1 MLREEAER
9 EADRRNRE
17 DPDRE
22 RFEFYAFDESA
33 GLSAEAWDVAA
44 RLRQGPRTD
53 RPATAA
59 ALLHPDPPPAEA
71 TAYEETAPA
80 GPPHEAPHH
89 EAPHHEAP
97 HHEAPPYEAPHH
109 EVPHDEAPHHEA
121 PSHEAPHHE
130 APHHEA
136 PHQAAAFEEAAYEEA
151 LRPETPYEE
160 VSYAEH
166 VEAVRAPEPAPAR
179 GERKADEDRPGVFVR
194 TVGAVVIVVG
204 LLWMA
209 LVVAL
214 AVLLEPDDATTFAV
228 YLGGAVL
235 GLLAI
240 ALGVAIRRS

>member
-97 HHEAPPYEAPHH
+97 HHEAPSY
-109 EVPHDEAPHHEA
+109 
-121 PSHEAPHHE
+121 E

-166 VEAVRAPEPAPAR
+166 VEAVRAPEPAPGR